1 MAFRRPNNSIQG
13 YRFSANL
20 FLLVLLL
27 AIVILLSSQIS
38 VNGVSIPIILQK
50 FQNVIFLPCVYEV
63 KLKPECR
70 DSERVTRP
78 SRQVVPP
85 RRTTL
90 IGREER
96 RCPKPYSRHPR
107 GISDTISC
115 VCQILVNLH
124 HISPDI
130 SAWRDSISPSTS

>member
-13 YRFSANL
+13 YRFSANF
-20 FLLVLLL
+20 FLLVLIL
-27 AIVILLSSQIS
+27 AIVTLLSSQIS

-70 DSERVTRP
+70 P

-96 RCPKPYSRHPR
+96 RCPKPNSWHPR

-130 SAWRDSISPSTS
+130 SAWRGSISSSTP